1 MIDVTEAT
9 KTAFKLDGVHKEI
22 VANIGVYSYTNSDIV
37 DGSLSISQSIFDG
50 DNLDVCGCVASKL
63 EIKIWVPKM
72 GEGQGYPLIP
82 VRGEPVNVK
91 VKAGNTEWIN
101 VFGGRLNDID
111 AVATNDFITYV
122 AYDKF
127 YMLSGRGDTASDT
140 TTQYDVTNW
149 FNEHN
154 ETNIG
159 TLLTQLCSKFGIQI
173 SSHVPPLDCHDVM
186 TKCGKE
192 HKVSSLSA
200 LDLLKDIF
208 RVNGCFGYF
217 DGEGKLSWRYL
228 ETSPY
233 DTDGTLYPSGYLY
246 PSSDLYPGNDPSQ
259 AAQNNSHF
267 VSEYETFNYKTY
279 RMEPVSRVE
288 VADYENDRNKG
299 TAGTSIPNKYKM
311 YGNVCLLGAS
321 KAIKDRVASSLLN
334 RLRSIFYIPYEVKC
348 LGLPFFEVG
357 DSIVLYDARKEKYF
371 QTFILNR
378 TMSISQHM
386 TDSFSATGNQ
396 YLSEFVVG
404 SERDTS
410 TSEDTQQQ
418 IDDLNGRV
426 DGVDEDILNIN
437 TDLDNINTDVNTLQT
452 DYTNLNSDYGNFK
465 NYVNDYIDSGGG
477 GATANIL
484 TVKDLPSNPR
494 ANTIYLIRGDV
505 VVI

>member
-9 KTAFKLDGVHKEI
+9 KTAFKSDGVHKEI
-22 VANIGVYSYTNSDIV
+22 VANIGAYTYTNSDIV
-37 DGSLSISQSIFDG
+37 DGSLSITQSIFDG
-50 DNLDVCGCVASKL
+50 DNLDVCGCIASKL

-72 GEGQGYPLIP
+72 GEGQGYPIIP
-82 VRGEPVNVK
+82 VRGESVNVK

-173 SSHVPPLDCHDVM
+173 SSHVPPLDCHDVY

-192 HKVSSLSA
+192 HKVSNLSA

-228 ETSPY
+228 ETNPY

-279 RMEPVSRVE
+279 RMEPISRVE
-288 VADYENDRNKG
+288 VADYENDKNKG
-299 TAGTSIPNKYKM
+299 TAGSSIPNKYKM

-321 KAIKDRVASSLLN
+321 KTIKDRVASSLLN
-334 RLRSIFYIPYEVKC
+334 RLRNIFYIPYEVKC
-348 LGLPFFEVG
+348 LGLPFFEIG

-410 TSEDTQQQ
+410 TPEETQQQ
-418 IDDLNGRV
+418 IDDIN
-426 DGVDEDILNIN
+426 DEIDIAN
-437 TDLDNINTDVNTLQT
+437 TRIDDLDYQIENVSGDVGDLSTEYTNLNT
-452 DYTNLNSDYGNFK
+452 DYTNFKSDVQNLITYGTS
-465 NYVNDYIDSGGG
+465 D
-477 GATANIL
+477 L
-484 TVKDLPSNPR
+484 TPGVSTLKTG
-494 ANTIYLIRGDV
+494 TIYLV
-505 VVI
+505 YE